1 MLWAWA
7 IVPTSPPGARGASK
21 EEVKRIMDDASVQ
34 VDAAASIISQ
44 GNRVDIENVYTD
56 ATAKV
61 AQKILADIVNANDAG
76 PALAAALL
84 TEITAFVDIPIV
96 TGIPKQTSTPVS
108 QGFKDAINVGLT
120 DLTALGTYIQGSD
133 IQTAM
138 HFLLLWYQG
147 TTVRC
152 GNARCCIKGAGLR
165 RASPRSSWSASRH
178 PSTSKSATACACCL
192 AIHAGRCC
200 MRVISSSQNEAA
212 ACLYEGNL
220 IPCYSLTRGGERVAQ
235 GISEKQL
242 ERVAPDADPDVPV
255 HP

>member
-1 MLWAWA
+1 VAPTAPAA
-7 IVPTSPPGARGASK
+7 IAEAEGIK

-61 AQKILADIVNANDAG
+61 AQKILADIVGANDAG
-76 PALAAALL
+76 LALAAALL

-133 IQTAM
+133 IQTAIRQP
-138 HFLLLWYQG
+138 LAA
-147 TTVRC
+147 TTVELQRKEI
-152 GNARCCIKGAGLR
+152 A
-165 RASPRSSWSASRH
+165 
-178 PSTSKSATACACCL
+178 
-192 AIHAGRCC
+192 AITT
-200 MRVISSSQNEAA
+200 AA
-212 ACLYEGNL
+212 AA
-220 IPCYSLTRGGERVAQ
+220 V
-235 GISEKQL
+235 
-242 ERVAPDADPDVPV
+242 VPGY
-255 HP
+255 HSPLWKCALLH